1 MNSRAFATSLIG
13 SALIFAASASQAGT
27 IEKIGPADFGTAF
40 AGAQTYTFAP
50 INTAGTV
57 TSGPGATSVDIAPG
71 ITWLGEDGTIYG
83 KTGAFGFDTNGTWD
97 LDKTP
102 ALGTAPPI
110 AGDPDLA
117 PVTAYIGYDGENAY
131 EAGFV
136 IRFDAPVKGVGAY
149 LNFRYPP
156 GNDYGRPILSVWD
169 ANPTPGQL
177 GGPNGNFDVS
187 TSPEYL
193 DFLDI
198 EPPPFDINGGFYFGF
213 TSDEADIAEIRF
225 SGSFLSIARLY
236 VNTVPE
242 PQGLAL
248 MLTALGIL
256 GATLRR
262 RGSRV

>member
-13 SALIFAASASQAGT
+13 SALMFAASASQAGT

-50 INTAGTV
+50 INTAGTG
-57 TSGPGATSVDIAPG
+57 TSGPGATSVEIAPG
-71 ITWLGEDGTIYG
+71 IAWLGEDGTIYG
-83 KTGAFGFDTNGTWD
+83 KTEDFDFVSNGTWD
-97 LDKTP
+97 LSATP

-156 GNDYGRPILSVWD
+156 GEDYGIPVLSVWD
-169 ANPTPGQL
+169 SNPTPVQL
-177 GGPNGNFDVS
+177 GTDFDVS
-187 TSPEYL
+187 TSDEYL

-198 EPPPFDINGGFYFGF
+198 DPPPFDINGGFYFGF

-248 MLTALGIL
+248 MLTALGIM

-262 RGSRV
+262 RAARR